1 MEKLC
6 DLHAHSYYSD
16 GSLSPA
22 QLVEAARAA
31 GLSAVV
37 LSDHNTVAGL
47 PEFVSAAAGSGVEAV
62 PGVEFSTEYQGSEL
76 HILGLFVLPENY
88 GPIQAML
95 EQFLIRKEKSNR
107 ELVARLEQAGMVLS
121 YDAIAEKAAGRV
133 NRAVIAEEM
142 VRLGYCES
150 VKQAFS
156 QWLSVKQGYYVPPVR
171 PDAFETIRFIK
182 SLGCAAVLAH
192 PFLNLEEKALRL
204 FLKDAKAAG
213 LDGMEVYYARYD
225 GETTALAQSM
235 AKEFG
240 ILESGGSDFHGT
252 AKPDIAL
259 GSGTG
264 SLRIPMELLEKLR
277 PCAPNAHAPVCG
289 GRERILKKYEN

>member
-16 GSLSPA
+16 GSYSPA
-22 QLVEAARAA
+22 QLICEAETV

-47 PEFVSAAAGSGVEAV
+47 PEFVAAAEAASVEAV
-62 PGVEFSTEYQGSEL
+62 PGIEFSTEYKGSEL

-88 GPIQAML
+88 GPIQQVL
-95 EQFLIRKEKSNR
+95 EDFLIRKEKSNR
-107 ELVARLEQAGMVLS
+107 ALIAALNREGLALD
-121 YDAIAEKAAGRV
+121 YDEIAAKAAGKI
-133 NRAVIAEEM
+133 NRAVIAQEM

-156 QWLSVKQGYYVPPVR
+156 QWLSVELGIYVPPLR

-192 PFLNLEEKALRL
+192 PFLNLDEKELRI
-204 FLKDAKAAG
+204 FLKDAKEAG
-213 LDGMEVYYARYD
+213 LDGMEVYYSCYD
-225 GETTALAQSM
+225 DATTALAAQIT
-235 AKEFG
+235 EEYG
-240 ILESGGSDFHGT
+240 ILPSGGSDFHGA

-259 GSGTG
+259 GSGVG
-264 SLRIPMELLEKLR
+264 DLRIPFSVLERLKV
-277 PCAPNAHAPVCG
+277 CAPNAQRSFAG
-289 GRERILKKYEN
+289 TKQ